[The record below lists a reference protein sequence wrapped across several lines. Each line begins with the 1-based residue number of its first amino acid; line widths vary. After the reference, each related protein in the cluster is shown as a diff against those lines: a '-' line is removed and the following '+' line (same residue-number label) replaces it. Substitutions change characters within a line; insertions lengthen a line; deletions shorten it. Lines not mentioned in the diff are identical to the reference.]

1 MNAITIGKLSGRAL
15 KIIAERARAH
25 RTTIEDEVAEIVEL
39 AVRAPQTPDWRVVS
53 ADRIAAMTPSGV
65 EQSDSTLL
73 IREDR
78 EL

>member
-39 AVRAPQTPDWRVVS
+39 AALAPRS
-53 ADRIAAMTPSGV
+53 
-65 EQSDSTLL
+65 SD
-73 IREDR
+73 
-78 EL
+78 